1 MSLGANRDYKTSD
14 RRARRNLEAH
24 ARRFAE
30 LIAQGT
36 EPVAASKQ
44 AFNDVLYPTK
54 MYAEQAASA
63 AAHGL
68 REKDFVADCAPDNRP
83 AARKAFRK
91 AKKEIADRA
100 IVHFAKEIKVSK

>member
-24 ARRFAE
+24 GKRMAE
-30 LIAQGT
+30 LIALGM

-44 AFNDVLYPTK
+44 AFNDVLYPVK
-54 MYAEQAASA
+54 RFAEQAASA

-68 REKDFVADCAPDNRP
+68 REKDFLADCAPENRP
-83 AARKAFRK
+83 AARKAFRA
-91 AKKEIADRA
+91 AKKELG
-100 IVHFAKEIKVSK
+100 SK